1 MCIFLLVT
9 FNHLVS
15 SETLNLLFASNAN
28 TNRSRWKWGEFK
40 LLYFVSSFLTFGVW
54 MLFLCFLLPFCN
66 VSILTI
72 FSSPLSSTGKLLAR
86 EEARSGSLNNLHV
99 FPTGSYI
106 KPSRGTGRS
115 ESFGGS
121 GRSSR
126 SSSIASDRSGS
137 LNSIPGS
144 VTSVES
150 R

>member
-1 MCIFLLVT
+1 MLGAFRVFYIQAIEFGLSVIFLL
-9 FNHLVS
+9 
-15 SETLNLLFASNAN
+15 
-28 TNRSRWKWGEFK
+28 
-40 LLYFVSSFLTFGVW
+40 YLTFVQQYSTD
-54 MLFLCFLLPFCN
+54 C
-66 VSILTI
+66 ILTI
-72 FSSPLSSTGKLLAR
+72 CSPPLSSTGKLLVR

-99 FPTGSYI
+99 FPTGGYI
-106 KPSRGTGRS
+106 KPSRGPGRS